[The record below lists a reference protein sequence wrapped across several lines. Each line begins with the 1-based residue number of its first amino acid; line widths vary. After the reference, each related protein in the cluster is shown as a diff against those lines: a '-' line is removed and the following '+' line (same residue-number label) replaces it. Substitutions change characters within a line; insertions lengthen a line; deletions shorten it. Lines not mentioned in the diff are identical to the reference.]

1 LSSSHLSNMFDN
13 NTFFTGHHLT
23 RYYWRVGHKTC
34 RLSSVTIGH
43 HHHGKLISQPTSQ
56 RHSDY
61 KIEHQNQFEAI
72 ISSTNQGAQPHEER
86 QKPACATS
94 KCVNAT
100 VLCCTVF
107 TILSSRSQ
115 KALSTSTSKPPQRQS
130 LGKPVSNTLQSTI
143 DQTFNYELPSI
154 STSFPE

>member
-1 LSSSHLSNMFDN
+1 M
-13 NTFFTGHHLT
+13 
-23 RYYWRVGHKTC
+23 
-34 RLSSVTIGH
+34 IGH
-43 HHHGKLISQPTSQ
+43 YHQSKFTTQPTSQ

-61 KIEHQNQFEAI
+61 KIEHQNQFEAT
-72 ISSTNQGAQPHEER
+72 ISSTNQGTQPHEEKQTPACATSNSVNATTFVLSSFHHEKYEER

-107 TILSSRSQ
+107 TILSSRSN
-115 KALSTSTSKPPQRQS
+115 KTLSTSTSKPPQRQS
-130 LGKPVSNTLQSTI
+130 LGKPVSITLQSTI
-143 DQTFNYELPSI
+143 DQTSNYELPTI